1 MSNEDFPVLQCSLS
15 TFSLPVQPLLWV
27 DLSSYPSLQTF
38 QITRTSPRSF
48 FFFFSLKMAVRLF
61 LPKNITPKLSSQ
73 ERNPALLKFCSSGK
87 SLHPREEE
95 HCLGNESSHI
105 SPGTS
110 DGKAFACSVGDPG
123 FNPWVGNI
131 PWRRE
136 WQPNPVF
143 LAGEF
148 QGQRTLVDYIVSAI
162 TRVGHS

>member
-1 MSNEDFPVLQCSLS
+1 
-15 TFSLPVQPLLWV
+15 
-27 DLSSYPSLQTF
+27 
-38 QITRTSPRSF
+38 
-48 FFFFSLKMAVRLF
+48 MAVRLF

-162 TRVGHS
+162 TRVGHSWAANTHGKPSPRSWRNPWWACALVCLTPVQGSSWGSYSFGSSDVSLVE

>member
-1 MSNEDFPVLQCSLS
+1 MRISQFCSAACLHS
-15 TFSLPVQPLLWV
+15 PYLYSLFSGWISPHILLCKHSKSLELPQ
-27 DLSSYPSLQTF
+27 YP
-38 QITRTSPRSF
+38 F
-48 FFFFSLKMAVRLF
+48 FFFFYLKMAVRLF

-131 PWRRE
+131 P
-136 WQPNPVF
+136 
-143 LAGEF
+143 L
-148 QGQRTLVDYIVSAI
+148 
-162 TRVGHS
+162 